1 MSEVILQCPHCPPG
15 KSNKL
20 YINVENSVFNCFR
33 CEFKGSIKKLYKY
46 PELIAKLEDQL
57 SLAESSKLK
66 SFKPMDTKSHDI
78 LTDLNPVR
86 EIIYT
91 DPQWD
96 YLIGRG
102 WTEEMIQTY
111 RPLVSKAPR
120 FTDRVIL
127 PVFDPET
134 TSRYR
139 NAEVSRKTVLFE
151 SRVPEA
157 RLFPDDGFI
166 TEGIFDGA
174 KLPNNVSLLGKVLSP
189 ENESNMI
196 SLFRQRKSIY
206 VCLDAGTGSIMQV
219 LCAVLH
225 SWFPNKAIYY
235 IKEEAYQDNDL
246 GKLGETLSS
255 VQLVSWVKNNSIRYV
270 QPSLSSK
277 LRNRFT
283 LLSA

>member
-1 MSEVILQCPHCPPG
+1 M
-15 KSNKL
+15 
-20 YINVENSVFNCFR
+20 FNCFR
-33 CEFKGSIKKLYKY
+33 CGFKGSIKKLYKY
-46 PELIAKLEDQL
+46 PELIAKLDDQL

-66 SFKPMDTKSHDI
+66 SFKPLEIKSHDI
-78 LTDLNPVR
+78 LSDLNPVR

-102 WTEEMIQTY
+102 WTEEMIQAY
-111 RPLVSKAPR
+111 RPLVSKTLKFA
-120 FTDRVIL
+120 DRVIL
-127 PVFDPET
+127 PVFDHNDNLVYFTARSIDPET

-151 SRVPEA
+151 SKIPEA
-157 RLFPDDGFI
+157 ELFPDIGFI

-174 KLPNNVSLLGKVLSP
+174 KLPNNVSLLGKVLSS
-189 ENESNMI
+189 ENEGNLI
-196 SLFRQRKSIY
+196 NFFRQRKSIY
-206 VCLDAGTGSIMQV
+206 VCLDAGTGLIMQS
-219 LCAVLH
+219 LCATLQ

-235 IKEEAYQDNDL
+235 IIEEAYQNNDL

-255 VQLVSWVKNNSIRYV
+255 VQLVSWIKNNSIRYV

-277 LRNRFT
+277 LRNRFA
-283 LLSA
+283 LISA